1 MGSIDPGCV
10 DPRSVF
16 AVQEDLKSSRR
27 RVVLHVS
34 SAVLPPPPFS
44 PSPLLLFLSSR
55 PKPNQKKRGVGWGV
69 QNQTKKNGVCGGGR
83 DAALSSSLFFFQ
95 QRSNVFPEFVLFS
108 TVEMNERDTHKLST
122 SHRYVVVV
130 LVLFVAFVFVCAC
143 VGAAGGFGFSP
154 LRRFR
159 VCCLQGYDVV
169 VLFVGSCFSSF
180 SSFS

>member
-1 MGSIDPGCV
+1 M
-10 DPRSVF
+10 
-16 AVQEDLKSSRR
+16 
-27 RVVLHVS
+27 S

-55 PKPNQKKRGVGWGV
+55 PKPNKKKRGVWGEPP
-69 QNQTKKNGVCGGGR
+69 TLKLSLLFSTGGFVLVSDYVR
-83 DAALSSSLFFFQ
+83 MEVTLFQ

-108 TVEMNERDTHKLST
+108 TVEMNERDTHKLGT